1 MKQVRILI
9 VEDEFIARENLE
21 HVLQKEGYQTVALD
35 NGVKALKELEKTE
48 FDLVMTDL
56 RMQQVDGMQILERTR
71 ELYPDTEV
79 IMITGYATVSSA
91 VEAMQKGAYHYLAK
105 PCKIDEVRILVRQA
119 LERRWL
125 KKEVIELRQ
134 QIQTQKGIPQ
144 LIGKTPQIDA
154 LKNLIAQIA
163 PTDCTVLI
171 LGETGT
177 GKELVAKAIHHLS
190 SRSDQRFLAINCGSF
205 TEELLAHELFGHEK
219 EAFTGARGVKK
230 GLLEVATGGTIFLDE
245 IAEMSLSMQVKLL
258 RVLQDKTFFRV
269 GGTTEIPVDI
279 RILAATNK
287 DLKKEVER
295 GTFRQDLYYRLDV
308 ITLEVSTLSE
318 RKDDI
323 LLLSQ
328 HFLEKFSKA
337 QGKQVEKISVEV
349 MDILLSYAFPG
360 NVRELENIIERAVT
374 LASGSTVEVSHL
386 PVDLR
391 EQRFDIQRRPKSE
404 FLTLEENEKEYIA
417 WVLDQANSNKTRAA
431 EILGI
436 DRVSLWRKLKR
447 YNMRPLQKC

>member
-1 MKQVRILI
+1 MKQARILI

-21 HVLQKEGYQTVALD
+21 HILQKEDYQILALES
-35 NGVKALKELEKTE
+35 GVEALKELEKNE

-56 RMQQVDGMQILERTR
+56 RMQQVDGMQVLERTR

-79 IMITGYATVSSA
+79 IMITGYATVSTA

-105 PCKIDEVRILVRQA
+105 PYKIDEVRILVRQA

-125 KKEVIELRQ
+125 KQEVNELRQ
-134 QIQTQKGIPQ
+134 QVRSQKTIPL
-144 LIGKTPQIDA
+144 LIGKTDA
-154 LKNLIAQIA
+154 MEGLKNLITQIA

-190 SRSDQRFLAINCGSF
+190 TRSDRRFLAINCGSF

-230 GLLEVATGGTIFLDE
+230 GLLEVATEGTVFLDE
-245 IAEMSLSMQVKLL
+245 IAEMSLSMQAKLL
-258 RVLQDKTFFRV
+258 RVLQDRTFFRV

-287 DLKKEVER
+287 ELKQEVDR

-308 ITLEVSTLSE
+308 ITVEVPSLSE

-323 LLLSQ
+323 PLLSQ
-328 HFLEKFSKA
+328 HFLEKYSQL
-337 QGKQVEKISVEV
+337 QGKQVEKISPEV
-349 MDILLSYAFPG
+349 MDILMNYAFPG
-360 NVRELENIIERAVT
+360 NVRELENIIERGVT
-374 LASGSTVEVSHL
+374 LADGSTMEVKHL
-386 PVDLR
+386 PADLR
-391 EQRFDIQRRPKSE
+391 EQRFDIQRRPKTE
-404 FLTLEENEKEYIA
+404 LLTLEENEKEYID
-417 WVLDQANSNKTRAA
+417 WVLTQVNGNKTRAA

-447 YNMRPLQKC
+447 YGMEA

>member
-1 MKQVRILI
+1 MKQARILI
-9 VEDEFIARENLE
+9 VDDEVIARDNLE
-21 HVLQKEGYQTVALD
+21 HVLLREGYDTLSVD
-35 NGVKALKELEKTE
+35 SGVKALQELEKNE

-56 RMQQVDGMQILERTR
+56 RMKVVDGMQVLERTR
-71 ELYPDTEV
+71 ELYPHTEV
-79 IMITGYATVSSA
+79 IMITGYATVSTA
-91 VEAMQKGAYHYLAK
+91 VEAMQRGAYHYLAK
-105 PCKIDEVRILVRQA
+105 PYKIDEVRILVRQA

-125 KKEVIELRQ
+125 KQEVTDLRQ
-134 QIQTQKGIPQ
+134 QIQSQKGMPL
-144 LIGKTPQIDA
+144 LIGKTPKMEA
-154 LKNLIAQIA
+154 LKTIIKQIA

-177 GKELVAKAIHHLS
+177 GKELVAKTIHHLS
-190 SRSDQRFLAINCGSF
+190 PRSLERFLAINCGSF
-205 TEELLAHELFGHEK
+205 TEDLLAHELFGHEK

-258 RVLQDKTFFRV
+258 RVLQDKNFFRI
-269 GGTTEIPVDI
+269 GGTTEVPVDI

-295 GTFRQDLYYRLDV
+295 GAFRQDLYYRLDV
-308 ITLEVSTLSE
+308 ITLQVPSLSE

-323 LLLSQ
+323 PLLCQ

-337 QGKQVEKISVEV
+337 QGKQVDKINKEV
-349 MDILLSYAFPG
+349 MDILVRYAFPG

-374 LASGSTVEVSHL
+374 LASGSTMEVSHL
-386 PVDLR
+386 PADLR
-391 EQRFDIQRRPKSE
+391 EQRFDVQRRPKSDL
-404 FLTLEENEKEYIA
+404 LTLEDHEKEYIA
-417 WVLDQANSNKTRAA
+417 WVLDEVQGNKTRAA

-447 YNMRPLQKC
+447 FGMDT

>member
-1 MKQVRILI
+1 MKQARILI

-21 HVLQKEGYQTVALD
+21 HILQKEGYEILALES
-35 NGVKALKELEKTE
+35 GVEALKELEKHE

-56 RMQQVDGMQILERTR
+56 RMQQVDGMQVLERTR

-79 IMITGYATVSSA
+79 IMITGYATVSTA

-105 PCKIDEVRILVRQA
+105 PYKIDEVRILVRQA

-125 KKEVIELRQ
+125 KQEVSELRQ
-134 QIQTQKGIPQ
+134 QVRSQKGIPL
-144 LIGKTPQIDA
+144 LIGKTA
-154 LKNLIAQIA
+154 AMEGLKNLITQIA

-190 SRSDQRFLAINCGSF
+190 TRSDRRFLAINCGSF

-230 GLLEVATGGTIFLDE
+230 GLLEVATEGTVFLDE
-245 IAEMSLSMQVKLL
+245 IAEMSLSMQAKLL
-258 RVLQDKTFFRV
+258 RVLQDRTFFRV

-287 DLKKEVER
+287 ELKQEVDR
-295 GTFRQDLYYRLDV
+295 GTFRQDLYYRLNV
-308 ITLEVSTLSE
+308 ITVEVPSLSE

-323 LLLSQ
+323 PLLSQ
-328 HFLEKFSKA
+328 HFLEKYSQL
-337 QGKQVEKISVEV
+337 QGKQVEKISPEV
-349 MDILLSYAFPG
+349 MDILMNYAFPG
-360 NVRELENIIERAVT
+360 NVRELENIIERGVT
-374 LASGSTVEVSHL
+374 LASGSAMEVQHL
-386 PVDLR
+386 PADLR
-391 EQRFDIQRRPKSE
+391 EQRFDIQRRPKTE
-404 FLTLEENEKEYIA
+404 LLTLEENEKEYID
-417 WVLDQANSNKTRAA
+417 WVLSQVKGNKTRAA

-447 YNMRPLQKC
+447 YGMEA